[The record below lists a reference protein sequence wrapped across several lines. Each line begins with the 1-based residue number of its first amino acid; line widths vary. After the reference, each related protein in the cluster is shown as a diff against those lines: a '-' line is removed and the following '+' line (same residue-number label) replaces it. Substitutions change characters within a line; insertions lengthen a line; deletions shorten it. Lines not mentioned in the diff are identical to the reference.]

1 MCIYSV
7 SALFVKSTLLVLYL
21 RLFRPSRKANIM
33 IWGGIGACVLFYIIA
48 IAVVLSYC
56 TPATRILPTSPDVLI
71 CGQKQL
77 NVSVG
82 MGVFSTITDF
92 YVLTIPI
99 SLVVEL
105 RLPLK
110 RKFGVSAIF
119 LTGLL

>member
-1 MCIYSV
+1 VCIYSV

-33 IWGGIGACVLFYIIA
+33 IWGGIGACVLFYTIA

>member
-1 MCIYSV
+1 
-7 SALFVKSTLLVLYL
+7 
-21 RLFRPSRKANIM
+21 M